1 MNTISK
7 IFFKTLRRI
16 FKRNDE
22 FYWYTTDYVQYK
34 GQAANDLL
42 RDLIKKS
49 SDGLMVTKFGGFELT
64 FVVCSMLYS
73 KGLTWNDYKH
83 YILCDIDL
91 DKAKTL
97 KGLCHNAG
105 FFPYNKELGNKYM
118 QLVLDDIRDIDIL
131 GSYQRQEI
139 YLENQL
145 GHSIKVDLDG
155 YYAPF
160 LWSNPWTKELK
171 DKRVLVIHPFT
182 ESIKKQYKQRDKL
195 FEDPDV
201 LPQFKEL
208 ILVKAVQSIAGNQTG
223 FNDWFEALRYMEREI
238 DKYDFDIALVGCGAY
253 GMNISAYIKRKG
265 KIAIHLAG
273 WTQMLFGIYGNRWLI
288 DQPEYSKFIN
298 RYWIRPSDSEKP
310 KDANA
315 IESGCYW

>member
-1 MNTISK
+1 MRDHI
-7 IFFKTLRRI
+7 
-16 FKRNDE
+16 
-22 FYWYTTDYVQYK
+22 
-34 GQAANDLL
+34 AA
-42 RDLIKKS
+42 
-49 SDGLMVTKFGGFELT
+49 
-64 FVVCSMLYS
+64 
-73 KGLTWNDYKH
+73 
-83 YILCDIDL
+83 
-91 DKAKTL
+91 A
-97 KGLCHNAG
+97 
-105 FFPYNKELGNKYM
+105 
-118 QLVLDDIRDIDIL
+118 
-131 GSYQRQEI
+131 
-139 YLENQL
+139 
-145 GHSIKVDLDG
+145 
-155 YYAPF
+155 
-160 LWSNPWTKELK
+160 
-171 DKRVLVIHPFT
+171 
-182 ESIKKQYKQRDKL
+182 IKKQYKQRDKL